1 MNYIAKKQNQ
11 EQTVSEYYEL
21 FTTETVQDINGN
33 EAVIPRSIGHYSVAQ
48 LESEKA
54 SYQNQIAEIDNKIS
68 AIESLQ

>member
-11 EQTVSEYYEL
+11 EQAASEYYEL
-21 FTTETVQDINGN
+21 FTTETTQDVNGN
-33 EAVIPRSIGHYSVAQ
+33 EVVIPRSIGHYSVAQ

-68 AIESLQ
+68 AIEALQ